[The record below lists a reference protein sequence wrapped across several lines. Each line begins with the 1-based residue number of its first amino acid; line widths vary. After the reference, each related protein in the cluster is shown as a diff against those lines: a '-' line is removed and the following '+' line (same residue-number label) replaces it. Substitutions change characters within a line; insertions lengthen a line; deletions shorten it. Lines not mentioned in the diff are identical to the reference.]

1 MLARGECG
9 LFFTRWTPRKCD
21 DEPVSNVL
29 FVCVQNAGR
38 SQMAETLFRRK
49 TSEHEAR
56 SAGTRPAEH
65 VHPEVVEALGEVG
78 IDLAGVH
85 PRRLERADTE
95 WADVV
100 VTMGCGDECPYVP
113 GTRYVDWELEDPA
126 GRPLEE
132 VRATRDEIERRL
144 DALLAEL

>member
-1 MLARGECG
+1 
-9 LFFTRWTPRKCD
+9 
-21 DEPVSNVL
+21 
-29 FVCVQNAGR
+29 
-38 SQMAETLFRRK
+38 MAEALFHRK
-49 TSEHEAR
+49 TSDHEAR

-65 VHPEVVEALGEVG
+65 VHPEVVDVLSEVG
-78 IDLAGVH
+78 IDVADVH
-85 PRRLERADTE
+85 PRRLERADAE

-113 GTRYVDWELEDPA
+113 GTRYVDWDLEDPA
-126 GRPLEE
+126 GRPVEE